1 MPNASDFAG
10 LSSVGEVTKVGAQ
23 VKHCKVGDQVLL
35 FKDGAWTDKVNVASS
50 QAVSVSK
57 SVSPVTAALFPVH
70 LTAWALLQS
79 LRLSPG
85 ASLFQAA
92 PGTAVGTAV
101 AALAKA
107 RGISVLEPTAEELL
121 DATFVRSHRGRHRAV
136 VSGLGGRFGATAV
149 RVLGQNGKLICFKGR
164 FTPLLGVATVD
175 IPVSSAIFQDAAVEG
190 FDLSA
195 WLHSNAALLPQAIA
209 DIEALVSSNQ
219 EATRLPQAATF
230 PLKQYQTAIQ
240 TAAEQ
245 SNAAVVLQW

>member
-10 LSSVGEVTKVGAQ
+10 LSSVGEVTKVGGQ
-23 VKHCKVGDQVLL
+23 VKHRKVGDQVLL
-35 FKDGAWTDKVNVASS
+35 FKDGAWADKVNVATS
-50 QAVSVSK
+50 QAVAVSK
-57 SVSPVTAALFPVH
+57 SVSPVAAALFPLH

-79 LRLSPG
+79 LHLPPG

-92 PGTAVGTAV
+92 PGTAVGASV

-121 DATFVRSHRGRHRAV
+121 DAAFVRSHRGRHRAV
-136 VSGLGGRFGATAV
+136 VSGLGGRYGAAAV

-164 FTPLLGVATVD
+164 FAPLLEVATVD

-190 FDLSA
+190 FDLA
-195 WLHSNAALLPQAIA
+195 TWLHSHAALLPQAVA
-209 DIEALVSSNQ
+209 DIEALVSHT
-219 EATRLPQAATF
+219 EAARLPSAATF

-240 TAAEQ
+240 TVAEQ
-245 SNAAVVLQW
+245 GGAAVVLQW

>member
-10 LSSVGEVTKVGAQ
+10 LSSVGEVTKVGGQ
-23 VKHCKVGDQVLL
+23 VKHRKVGDQVLL
-35 FKDGAWTDKVNVASS
+35 FKDGAWADKVNVASS

-57 SVSPVTAALFPVH
+57 SVSPVAAALFPVH
-70 LTAWALLQS
+70 LAAWALLQS
-79 LRLSPG
+79 LHLPPG

-92 PGTAVGTAV
+92 PGTAVGTSV

-121 DATFVRSHRGRHRAV
+121 DAAFVRSHRGRHRAV
-136 VSGLGGRFGATAV
+136 VSGLGGRYGAAAV
-149 RVLGQNGKLICFKGR
+149 RVLGQHGKLICFKGR
-164 FTPLLGVATVD
+164 FAPLLEVATVD

-190 FDLSA
+190 FDLA
-195 WLHSNAALLPQAIA
+195 TWIAGHAALLPQAVA
-209 DIEALVSSNQ
+209 DVEALLSHA
-219 EATRLPQAATF
+219 EAARLPPTVTF

-245 SNAAVVLQW
+245 GGAAVVLQW